1 MLQSSLKEE
10 DIFLL
15 KRKIKGVNKGHSHS
29 STNTNK
35 NLDNN
40 KNNKMPMSTYM
51 SYLSPGNNHIMK
63 KKKKDNLGINK
74 SLKHHLMLTS
84 MNNSS
89 IIHSSKD
96 KILSYMNNISN
107 YQSNKSILQNN
118 IINPNL
124 KKKASFL
131 KNSITNITNV
141 NNSCQMIGSND
152 CETSN
157 QKRLTNSQI
166 EPNNIKKQNKEKKY
180 SLTTMNSRRS
190 SMEKEESDIVKKL
203 NKINFNGIFKN
214 YNLIN
219 KKIISTSKNSTK
231 NIDFGNIN
239 ANKKLFIGDF
249 FSLKKSGKYINN
261 FFDLYLK
268 DQQNANNK
276 KNDRKIQ
283 RR

>member
-96 KILSYMNNISN
+96 KILSYMNNI
-107 YQSNKSILQNN
+107 
-118 IINPNL
+118 
-124 KKKASFL
+124 
-131 KNSITNITNV
+131 
-141 NNSCQMIGSND
+141 
-152 CETSN
+152 
-157 QKRLTNSQI
+157 
-166 EPNNIKKQNKEKKY
+166 
-180 SLTTMNSRRS
+180 
-190 SMEKEESDIVKKL
+190 
-203 NKINFNGIFKN
+203 
-214 YNLIN
+214 
-219 KKIISTSKNSTK
+219 
-231 NIDFGNIN
+231 
-239 ANKKLFIGDF
+239 
-249 FSLKKSGKYINN
+249 
-261 FFDLYLK
+261 
-268 DQQNANNK
+268 
-276 KNDRKIQ
+276 
-283 RR
+283 